1 MKKLFIFILIVTS
14 ITACKR
20 KQSLRELDS
29 DETLAKYPIHCYNGT
44 QDPEEIGVDC
54 GGPCEACNTV
64 TPTCTPADNTI
75 MVSTLTYST
84 VGSACGPSGSEFQ
97 MLGSFSSGSY
107 TINIGNST
115 PNLSIAYSIIN
126 SSILSSSEANVNVN
140 HSSLGS
146 MDLSTGSLYM
156 SQVGGVYYA
165 TICSGS
171 GYSWV
176 TSTAYPIEGKVSC
189 P

>member
-1 MKKLFIFILIVTS
+1 MKKLLILIFIATS
-14 ITACKR
+14 IVACKR
-20 KQSLRELDS
+20 KQNPRELDS

-54 GGPCEACNTV
+54 GGPCEACNIV
-64 TPTCTPADNTI
+64 TPTCTPVDNTI
-75 MVSTLTYST
+75 LVSTLTYT
-84 VGSACGPSGSEFQ
+84 TTGSACGPSGSEFQ

-115 PNLSIAYSIIN
+115 PNLSIAYTIVN
-126 SSILSSSEANVNVN
+126 SSFLNSTEANVNVT

-146 MDLSTGSLYM
+146 MNLSTGSLYM

-165 TICSGS
+165 TICGGS
-171 GYSWV
+171 GYSFV